1 MKGILKYVRWLWS
14 HSVGARGAI
23 LVNILLGSLTVGLN
37 LLFIFL
43 CKRLVDI
50 ATGVEAGSLGM
61 YTAVILSVVV
71 LRLVVNAVNVRV
83 ENLTNSKM
91 NFIIRKDLYSNLL
104 YAEWLGKEK
113 RHTGDTVNR
122 LESDVSTVTNVIVS
136 DVPQIFTT
144 VVQLL
149 AALVFLCTMEWRL
162 AALLVLITPIFIL
175 FSRIFVRR
183 LREMTRGIR
192 ETESEVQSHLQESL
206 QHRMVIQSM
215 ENEGRMEDRLDD
227 LQDREYGQ
235 IKERT
240 RFNIIAR
247 TMVGAAFSFGYIA
260 AFLWG
265 VYGISE
271 GALTFGI
278 MTAFLQLVGQVQRPL
293 VNLTRQIP
301 SLIYSTTSIDRLM
314 EMEDAPKEVAG
325 HPVKLAGP
333 AGIRVEDL
341 DYRYPDGQ
349 RMILRGLT
357 FDFPPLS
364 RTAIVGETG
373 SGKST
378 LIRLMLALL
387 KPVNGRVVLYDGT
400 QEVPASA
407 ATRCNLVYVPQGNTL
422 FSGSVRE
429 NLRMGNPEATE
440 EEMKAALE
448 TAVADFVFSLPDGM
462 DTRCGEG
469 GAGLSEGQAQRIAIA
484 RGLLRPGSILL
495 LDEFSSS
502 LDPETEQRLMDNL
515 TKKAAGKTMIFIT
528 HRERIAQLCERDLH
542 YPPRKDRA
550 AVRADLPDRPAALI
564 NVPPSFSHCA
574 ARRRRAG
581 C

>member
-1 MKGILKYVRWLWS
+1 MKEILKYTRWLWS

-50 ATGVEAGSLGM
+50 ATGVEAGSLGP
-61 YTAVILSVVV
+61 YTVFVLSVVV
-71 LRLVVNAVNVRV
+71 LRLVVATINVRV

-91 NFIIRKDLYSNLL
+91 NFIIRKGLYSNLL

-136 DVPQIFTT
+136 DFPQIFTT
-144 VVQLL
+144 LVQLV
-149 AALVFLCTMEWRL
+149 AAIVFLCTMEWRL
-162 AALLVLITPIFIL
+162 AALLVLITPLFIL

-240 RFNIIAR
+240 RFNVIAR
-247 TMVGAAFSFGYIA
+247 SMVGAAFSFGYIA

-265 VYGISE
+265 VYGISK
-271 GALTFGI
+271 GTLTYGV

-301 SLIYSTTSIDRLM
+301 SLIYSSTSIDRLM
-314 EMEDAPKEVAG
+314 EMEDAPKVVAG
-325 HPVKLAGP
+325 DPVRLAGP
-333 AGIRVEDL
+333 AGIRVENL
-341 DYRYPDGQ
+341 DYRYPDGK
-349 RMILRGLT
+349 RMILKDLT

-373 SGKST
+373 VGKST

-387 KPVNGRVVLYDGT
+387 KPVGGRVVLYDKA
-400 QEVPASA
+400 QEVSASA

-429 NLRMGNPEATE
+429 NLRMGNPDATE
-440 EEMKAALE
+440 DEMKAALE
-448 TAVADFVFSLPDGM
+448 TAVADFVFSLPDGLE
-462 DTRCGEG
+462 TRCGEG
-469 GAGLSEGQAQRIAIA
+469 GSGLSEGQSQRIAIA

-502 LDPETEQRLMDNL
+502 LDPETEQKLMDNL

-528 HRERIAQLCERDLH
+528 HRERIAQLCERTC
-542 YPPRKDRA
+542 RIDR
-550 AVRADLPDRPAALI
+550 LP
-564 NVPPSFSHCA
+564 
-574 ARRRRAG
+574 
-581 C
+581 

>member
-1 MKGILKYVRWLWS
+1 MKEILKYTRWLWS

-50 ATGVEAGSLGM
+50 ATGVEAGSLGP
-61 YTAVILSVVV
+61 YTVFVLSVVV
-71 LRLVVNAVNVRV
+71 LRLVVATINVRV

-91 NFIIRKDLYSNLL
+91 NFIIRKGLYSNLL

-136 DVPQIFTT
+136 DFPQIFTT
-144 VVQLL
+144 LVQLV
-149 AALVFLCTMEWRL
+149 AAIVFLCTMEWRL
-162 AALLVLITPIFIL
+162 AALLVLITPLFIL

-240 RFNIIAR
+240 RFNVIAR
-247 TMVGAAFSFGYIA
+247 SMVGAAFSFGYIA

-265 VYGISE
+265 VYGISK
-271 GALTFGI
+271 GTLTYGV

-301 SLIYSTTSIDRLM
+301 SLIYSSTSIDRLM
-314 EMEDAPKEVAG
+314 EMEDAPKVVAG
-325 HPVKLAGP
+325 DPVRLAGP
-333 AGIRVEDL
+333 AGIRVENL
-341 DYRYPDGQ
+341 DYRYPDGK
-349 RMILRGLT
+349 RMILKDLT

-373 SGKST
+373 VGKST

-387 KPVNGRVVLYDGT
+387 KPVGGRVALYDEA

-429 NLRMGNPEATE
+429 NLRMGNPDATE
-440 EEMKAALE
+440 DEMKAALE
-448 TAVADFVFSLPDGM
+448 TAVADFVFSLPDGL

-469 GAGLSEGQAQRIAIA
+469 GSGLSEGQSQRIAIA

-502 LDPETEQRLMDNL
+502 LDPETEQKLMDNL

-528 HRERIAQLCERDLH
+528 HRERIAQLCERTC
-542 YPPRKDRA
+542 RIDRM
-550 AVRADLPDRPAALI
+550 P
-564 NVPPSFSHCA
+564 
-574 ARRRRAG
+574 
-581 C
+581 

>member
-1 MKGILKYVRWLWS
+1 MKEILKYTRWLWS

-50 ATGVEAGSLGM
+50 ATGVEAGSLGP
-61 YTAVILSVVV
+61 YTVFVLSVVV
-71 LRLVVNAVNVRV
+71 LRLVVATINVRV

-91 NFIIRKDLYSNLL
+91 NFIIRKGLYSNLL

-136 DVPQIFTT
+136 DFPQIFTT
-144 VVQLL
+144 LVQLV
-149 AALVFLCTMEWRL
+149 AAIVFLCTMEWRL
-162 AALLVLITPIFIL
+162 AALLVLITPLFIL

-240 RFNIIAR
+240 RFNVIAR
-247 TMVGAAFSFGYIA
+247 SMVGAAFSFGYIA

-265 VYGISE
+265 VYGISK
-271 GALTFGI
+271 GTLTYGV

-301 SLIYSTTSIDRLM
+301 SLIYSSTSIDRLM
-314 EMEDAPKEVAG
+314 EMEDAPKVVAG
-325 HPVKLAGP
+325 DSVRLAGP
-333 AGIRVEDL
+333 AGIRVENL
-341 DYRYPDGQ
+341 DYRYPDGK
-349 RMILRGLT
+349 RMILKDLT

-373 SGKST
+373 VGKST

-387 KPVNGRVVLYDGT
+387 KPVGGRVALYDEA

-429 NLRMGNPEATE
+429 NLRMGNPDATE
-440 EEMKAALE
+440 DEMKAALE
-448 TAVADFVFSLPDGM
+448 TAVADFVFSLPDGLE
-462 DTRCGEG
+462 TRCGEG
-469 GAGLSEGQAQRIAIA
+469 GSGLSEGQSQRIAIA

-502 LDPETEQRLMDNL
+502 LDPETEQKLMDNL

-528 HRERIAQLCERDLH
+528 HRERIAQLCERTC
-542 YPPRKDRA
+542 RIDR
-550 AVRADLPDRPAALI
+550 L
-564 NVPPSFSHCA
+564 S
-574 ARRRRAG
+574 
-581 C
+581 

>member
-1 MKGILKYVRWLWS
+1 MKEILKYTRWLWS

-50 ATGVEAGSLGM
+50 ATGVEAGSLGP
-61 YTAVILSVVV
+61 YTVFVLSVVV
-71 LRLVVNAVNVRV
+71 LRLVVATINVRV

-91 NFIIRKDLYSNLL
+91 NFIIRKGLYSNLL

-136 DVPQIFTT
+136 DFPQIFTT
-144 VVQLL
+144 LVQLV
-149 AALVFLCTMEWRL
+149 AAIVFLCTMEWRL
-162 AALLVLITPIFIL
+162 AALLVLITPLFIL

-240 RFNIIAR
+240 RFNVIAR
-247 TMVGAAFSFGYIA
+247 SMVGAAFSFGYIA

-265 VYGISE
+265 VYGISK
-271 GALTFGI
+271 GTLTYGV

-301 SLIYSTTSIDRLM
+301 SLIYSSTSIDRLM
-314 EMEDAPKEVAG
+314 EMEDAPKVVAG
-325 HPVKLAGP
+325 DPVRLAGP
-333 AGIRVEDL
+333 AGIRVENL
-341 DYRYPDGQ
+341 DYRYPDGK
-349 RMILRGLT
+349 RMILKDLT

-373 SGKST
+373 VGKST

-387 KPVNGRVVLYDGT
+387 KPVGGRVVLYDEA
-400 QEVPASA
+400 QEVSASA

-429 NLRMGNPEATE
+429 NLRRGNPDATE
-440 EEMKAALE
+440 DEMKAALE
-448 TAVADFVFSLPDGM
+448 TAVADFVFSLPDGL

-469 GAGLSEGQAQRIAIA
+469 GSGLSEGQSQRIAIA

-502 LDPETEQRLMDNL
+502 LDPETEQKLMDNL

-528 HRERIAQLCERDLH
+528 HRERIAQLCERTC
-542 YPPRKDRA
+542 RIDRM
-550 AVRADLPDRPAALI
+550 P
-564 NVPPSFSHCA
+564 
-574 ARRRRAG
+574 
-581 C
+581 

>member
-14 HSVGARGAI
+14 HSVGARGAV
-23 LVNILLGSLTVGLN
+23 LVNILLGSLSVGLN

-50 ATGVEAGSLGM
+50 ATGVLPDSLSL
-61 YTAVILSVVV
+61 YTAFVLVVVV
-71 LRLVVNAVNVRV
+71 LRLAVTALNVRV

-122 LESDVSTVTNVIVS
+122 LETDVSTVTSVICS
-136 DVPQIFTT
+136 DFPQIFTT
-144 VVQLL
+144 LIQLV
-149 AALVFLCTMEWRL
+149 AAVVFLCTLEWRL
-162 AALLVLITPIFIL
+162 AALLVLITPLFIV
-175 FSRIFVRR
+175 FSRIFIHR

-192 ETESEVQSHLQESL
+192 ETESQVQSHLQESL

-215 ENEGRMEDRLDD
+215 ENEGRMEDRLDN

-247 TMVGAAFSFGYIA
+247 TMVSAAFSLGYIA

-265 VYGISE
+265 VYGISK
-271 GALTFGI
+271 GAITFGV

-293 VNLTRQIP
+293 VNLARQIP
-301 SLIYSTTSIDRLM
+301 SFIYSTTSIDRLM

-325 HPVKLAGP
+325 DPVKLAGP

-341 DYRYPDGQ
+341 YYRYPDGQ
-349 RMILRGLT
+349 RMILQGLT

-387 KPVNGRVVLYDGT
+387 KPVSGRVVLYDGT

-407 ATRCNLVYVPQGNTL
+407 VTRCNLVYVPQGNTL

-528 HRERIAQLCERDLH
+528 HRERIAQLCERTC
-542 YPPRKDRA
+542 RIDR
-550 AVRADLPDRPAALI
+550 LP
-564 NVPPSFSHCA
+564 
-574 ARRRRAG
+574 
-581 C
+581 

>member
-1 MKGILKYVRWLWS
+1 MKEILKYTRWLWS

-50 ATGVEAGSLGM
+50 ATGVEAGSLGP
-61 YTAVILSVVV
+61 YTVFVLSVVV
-71 LRLVVNAVNVRV
+71 LRLAVSTINVRV

-91 NFIIRKDLYSNLL
+91 NFIIRKGLYSNLL

-136 DVPQIFTT
+136 DFPQIFTT
-144 VVQLL
+144 LVQLV
-149 AALVFLCTMEWRL
+149 AAIVFLCTMEWRL
-162 AALLVLITPIFIL
+162 AALLVLITPLFIL

-240 RFNIIAR
+240 RFNVIAR
-247 TMVGAAFSFGYIA
+247 SMVGAAFSFGYIA

-265 VYGISE
+265 VYGISK
-271 GALTFGI
+271 GTLTYGV

-301 SLIYSTTSIDRLM
+301 SLIYSSTSIDRLM

-325 HPVKLAGP
+325 DPVRLAGP
-333 AGIRVEDL
+333 AGIRVENL
-341 DYRYPDGQ
+341 DYRYPDGK
-349 RMILRGLT
+349 RMILKDLT

-373 SGKST
+373 AGKST

-387 KPVNGRVVLYDGT
+387 KPVSGRVALYDEA

-429 NLRMGNPEATE
+429 NLRMGNPDATE
-440 EEMKAALE
+440 DEMKAALE
-448 TAVADFVFSLPDGM
+448 TAVADFVFSLPDGL

-469 GAGLSEGQAQRIAIA
+469 GSGLSEGQSQRIAIA

-502 LDPETEQRLMDNL
+502 LDPETEQKLMDNL

-528 HRERIAQLCERDLH
+528 HRERIAQLCERTC
-542 YPPRKDRA
+542 RIDRM
-550 AVRADLPDRPAALI
+550 P
-564 NVPPSFSHCA
+564 
-574 ARRRRAG
+574 
-581 C
+581 

>member
-1 MKGILKYVRWLWS
+1 MKEILKYTRWLWS

-50 ATGVEAGSLGM
+50 ATGVEAGSLGP
-61 YTAVILSVVV
+61 YTVFVLSVVV
-71 LRLVVNAVNVRV
+71 LRLVVATINVRV

-91 NFIIRKDLYSNLL
+91 NFIIRKGLYSNLL

-136 DVPQIFTT
+136 DFPQIFTT
-144 VVQLL
+144 LVQLV
-149 AALVFLCTMEWRL
+149 AAIVFLCTMEWRL
-162 AALLVLITPIFIL
+162 AALLVLITPLFIL

-240 RFNIIAR
+240 RFNVIAR
-247 TMVGAAFSFGYIA
+247 SMVGAAFSFGYIA

-265 VYGISE
+265 VYGISK
-271 GALTFGI
+271 GTLTYGV

-301 SLIYSTTSIDRLM
+301 SLIYSSTSIDRLM
-314 EMEDAPKEVAG
+314 EMEDAPKVVAG
-325 HPVKLAGP
+325 DSVRLAGP
-333 AGIRVEDL
+333 AGIRVENL
-341 DYRYPDGQ
+341 DYRYPDGK
-349 RMILRGLT
+349 RMILKDLT

-373 SGKST
+373 VGKST

-387 KPVNGRVVLYDGT
+387 KPVGGRVALYDEA

-429 NLRMGNPEATE
+429 NLRMGNPDATE
-440 EEMKAALE
+440 DEMKAALE
-448 TAVADFVFSLPDGM
+448 TAVADFVFSLPDGL

-469 GAGLSEGQAQRIAIA
+469 GSGLSEGQSQRIAIA

-495 LDEFSSS
+495 LDEYSSS
-502 LDPETEQRLMDNL
+502 LDPETEQKLMDNL

-528 HRERIAQLCERDLH
+528 HRERIAQLCERTC
-542 YPPRKDRA
+542 RIDR
-550 AVRADLPDRPAALI
+550 LP
-564 NVPPSFSHCA
+564 
-574 ARRRRAG
+574 
-581 C
+581 

>member
-1 MKGILKYVRWLWS
+1 MKEILKYSRWLWS

-50 ATGVEAGSLGM
+50 ATGVEAGSLGP
-61 YTAVILSVVV
+61 YTVFVLSVVV
-71 LRLVVNAVNVRV
+71 LRLAVSTINVRV

-91 NFIIRKDLYSNLL
+91 NFIIRKGLYSNLL

-136 DVPQIFTT
+136 DFPQIFTT
-144 VVQLL
+144 LVQLV
-149 AALVFLCTMEWRL
+149 AAIVFLCTMEWRL
-162 AALLVLITPIFIL
+162 AALLVLITPLFIL

-240 RFNIIAR
+240 RFNVIAR
-247 TMVGAAFSFGYIA
+247 SMVGAAFSFGYIA

-265 VYGISE
+265 VYGISK
-271 GALTFGI
+271 GTLTYGV
-278 MTAFLQLVGQVQRPL
+278 MTAFLQLVGQIQRPL

-301 SLIYSTTSIDRLM
+301 SLIYSSTSIDRLM

-325 HPVKLAGP
+325 DPVRLAGP
-333 AGIRVEDL
+333 AGIRVENL
-341 DYRYPDGQ
+341 DYRYPDGK
-349 RMILRGLT
+349 RMILKDLT

-373 SGKST
+373 AGKST

-387 KPVNGRVVLYDGT
+387 KPVSGRVALYDEA

-429 NLRMGNPEATE
+429 NLRMGNPDATE
-440 EEMKAALE
+440 DEMKAALE
-448 TAVADFVFSLPDGM
+448 TAVADFVFSLPDGL

-469 GAGLSEGQAQRIAIA
+469 GSGLSEGQSQRIAIA

-502 LDPETEQRLMDNL
+502 LDPETEQKLMDNL

-528 HRERIAQLCERDLH
+528 HRERIAQLCERTC
-542 YPPRKDRA
+542 RIDRM
-550 AVRADLPDRPAALI
+550 P
-564 NVPPSFSHCA
+564 
-574 ARRRRAG
+574 
-581 C
+581 

>member
-1 MKGILKYVRWLWS
+1 MKGILKYTRWLWS
-14 HSVGARGAI
+14 HSVGARGAV
-23 LVNILLGSLTVGLN
+23 LANILLGTLNVGMN
-37 LLFIFL
+37 LLFIFV

-50 ATGVEAGSLGM
+50 ATGDATGNLAL
-61 YTAVILSVVV
+61 YTAVVLSVIV
-71 LRLVVNAVNVRV
+71 LRLAVSAVSVRV

-91 NFIIRKDLYSNLL
+91 NFIIRKGLYSNLL

-122 LESDVSTVTNVIVS
+122 LESDVSTVTNVIAS
-136 DVPQIFTT
+136 DFPQIFTT
-144 VVQLL
+144 LVQLV
-149 AALVFLCTMEWRL
+149 AAIVFLCTMEWRL
-162 AALLVLITPIFIL
+162 AALLVLITPLFIL

-240 RFNIIAR
+240 RFNVIAR
-247 TMVGAAFSFGYIA
+247 SMVGAAFSFGYIA

-265 VYGISE
+265 VYGISK
-271 GALTFGI
+271 GTLTYGV

-301 SLIYSTTSIDRLM
+301 GLIYSSTSIDRLM

-325 HPVKLAGP
+325 DPVRLAGP
-333 AGIRVEDL
+333 AGIRVENL
-341 DYRYPDGQ
+341 DYRYPDGK
-349 RMILRGLT
+349 RMILKDLT

-373 SGKST
+373 AGKST

-387 KPVNGRVVLYDGT
+387 KPVGGRVVLYDEA
-400 QEVPASA
+400 QETPASA

-429 NLRMGNPEATE
+429 NLLMGKPDATE
-440 EEMKAALE
+440 DEMKAALE
-448 TAVADFVFSLPDGM
+448 TAVADFVYSLPDGLE
-462 DTRCGEG
+462 TRCGEG
-469 GAGLSEGQAQRIAIA
+469 GSGLSEGQSQRIAIA

-502 LDPETEQRLMDNL
+502 LDPETEQKLMDNL

-528 HRERIAQLCERDLH
+528 HRERIAQLCERTC
-542 YPPRKDRA
+542 RIDR
-550 AVRADLPDRPAALI
+550 L
-564 NVPPSFSHCA
+564 S
-574 ARRRRAG
+574 
-581 C
+581 

>member
-1 MKGILKYVRWLWS
+1 MKEILKYTRWLWS

-50 ATGVEAGSLGM
+50 ATGVEAGSLGP
-61 YTAVILSVVV
+61 YTVFVLSVVV
-71 LRLVVNAVNVRV
+71 LRLVVATINVRV

-91 NFIIRKDLYSNLL
+91 NFIIRKGLYSNLL

-136 DVPQIFTT
+136 DFPQIFTT
-144 VVQLL
+144 LVQLV
-149 AALVFLCTMEWRL
+149 AAIVFLCTMEWRL
-162 AALLVLITPIFIL
+162 AALLVLITPLFIL

-240 RFNIIAR
+240 RFNVIAR
-247 TMVGAAFSFGYIA
+247 SMVGAAFSFGYIA

-265 VYGISE
+265 VYGISK
-271 GALTFGI
+271 GTLTYGV

-301 SLIYSTTSIDRLM
+301 SLIYSSTSIDRLM
-314 EMEDAPKEVAG
+314 EMEDAPKVVAG
-325 HPVKLAGP
+325 DSVRLAGP
-333 AGIRVEDL
+333 AGIRVENL
-341 DYRYPDGQ
+341 DYRYPDGK
-349 RMILRGLT
+349 RMILKDLT

-373 SGKST
+373 VGKST

-387 KPVNGRVVLYDGT
+387 KPVGGRVVLYDGA

-429 NLRMGNPEATE
+429 NLRMGNPDATE
-440 EEMKAALE
+440 DEMKAALE
-448 TAVADFVFSLPDGM
+448 TAVADFVFTLPDGLE
-462 DTRCGEG
+462 TRCGEG
-469 GAGLSEGQAQRIAIA
+469 GSGLSEGQAQRIAIA

-502 LDPETEQRLMDNL
+502 LDPETERKLMDNL

-528 HRERIAQLCERDLH
+528 HRERIAQLCERTC
-542 YPPRKDRA
+542 RIDRM
-550 AVRADLPDRPAALI
+550 P
-564 NVPPSFSHCA
+564 
-574 ARRRRAG
+574 
-581 C
+581 

>member
-1 MKGILKYVRWLWS
+1 MKEILKYTRWLWS

-50 ATGVEAGSLGM
+50 ATGVETGSLGP
-61 YTAVILSVVV
+61 YTVFVLSVVV
-71 LRLVVNAVNVRV
+71 LRLAVSTINVRV

-91 NFIIRKDLYSNLL
+91 NFIIRKGLYSNLL

-136 DVPQIFTT
+136 DFPQIFTT
-144 VVQLL
+144 LVQLV
-149 AALVFLCTMEWRL
+149 AAIVFLCTMEWRL
-162 AALLVLITPIFIL
+162 AALLVLITPLFIL

-240 RFNIIAR
+240 RFNVIAR
-247 TMVGAAFSFGYIA
+247 SMVGAAFSFGYIA

-265 VYGISE
+265 VYGISK
-271 GALTFGI
+271 GTLTYGV

-301 SLIYSTTSIDRLM
+301 SLIYSSTSIDRLM

-325 HPVKLAGP
+325 DPVRLAGP
-333 AGIRVEDL
+333 AGIRVENL
-341 DYRYPDGQ
+341 DYRYPDGK
-349 RMILRGLT
+349 RMILKDLT

-373 SGKST
+373 VGKST

-387 KPVNGRVVLYDGT
+387 KPVSGRVALYDEA

-429 NLRMGNPEATE
+429 NLRMGNPDATE
-440 EEMKAALE
+440 DEMKAALE
-448 TAVADFVFSLPDGM
+448 TAVADFVFSLPDGL

-469 GAGLSEGQAQRIAIA
+469 GSGLSEGQSQRIAIA

-502 LDPETEQRLMDNL
+502 LDPETEQKLMDNL

-528 HRERIAQLCERDLH
+528 HRERIAQLCERTC
-542 YPPRKDRA
+542 RIDR
-550 AVRADLPDRPAALI
+550 LP
-564 NVPPSFSHCA
+564 
-574 ARRRRAG
+574 
-581 C
+581 

>member
-1 MKGILKYVRWLWS
+1 MKGILKYMRWLWS
-14 HSVGARGAI
+14 HSVGARAAI
-23 LVNILLGSLTVGLN
+23 LVNVLLGSLTVGLN

-50 ATGVEAGSLGM
+50 ATGVVAGSLGE
-61 YTAVILSVVV
+61 YTVFVLAVVV
-71 LRLVVNAVNVRV
+71 LRLVVSTINVRV

-91 NFIIRKDLYSNLL
+91 NFIIRKGLYSNLL

-144 VVQLL
+144 LVQLV
-149 AALVFLCTMEWRL
+149 AAIVFLCTMEWRL
-162 AALLVLITPIFIL
+162 AALLVLITPLFIL
-175 FSRIFVRR
+175 FSRVFIRR

-240 RFNIIAR
+240 RMNVIAR
-247 TMVGAAFSFGYIA
+247 SMVGAAFSFGYIA

-265 VYGISE
+265 VYGISK
-271 GALTFGI
+271 GALTFGV

-301 SLIYSTTSIDRLM
+301 SLIYSTTSVDRLM
-314 EMEDAPKEVAG
+314 DMEDAPKEVAG
-325 HPVKLAGP
+325 HPVKLAGT
-333 AGIRVEDL
+333 AGIRVENL
-341 DYRYPDGQ
+341 DYRYPDGK
-349 RMILRGLT
+349 RMILQDLT

-373 SGKST
+373 AGKST

-387 KPVNGRVVLYDGT
+387 KPVDGRVVLYDGAR
-400 QEVPASA
+400 EVPASA

-422 FSGSVRE
+422 FSGTVRE

-448 TAVADFVFSLPDGM
+448 TAVADFVFSLPDGL

-502 LDPETEQRLMDNL
+502 LDPETEQKLMDNL

-528 HRERIAQLCERDLH
+528 HRERIAQLCERTC
-542 YPPRKDRA
+542 RIDR
-550 AVRADLPDRPAALI
+550 L
-564 NVPPSFSHCA
+564 S
-574 ARRRRAG
+574 
-581 C
+581 

>member
-1 MKGILKYVRWLWS
+1 MKGILKYLRWLWT
-14 HSVGARGAI
+14 HSVGARAAV
-23 LVNILLGSLTVGLN
+23 LVNMLLGTLNVGLN
-37 LLFIFL
+37 LFFIFL

-50 ATGVEAGSLGM
+50 ATGDATGSLGL
-61 YTAVILSVVV
+61 YTAAVLTVVV
-71 LRLVVNAVNVRV
+71 LRLVFSAVNVRV

-91 NFIIRKDLYSNLL
+91 NFIIRRSLYSNLL

-144 VVQLL
+144 VVQMI
-149 AALVFLCTMEWRL
+149 AAIVFLCTMDWRL
-162 AALLVLITPIFIL
+162 AALLVLITPLFIL
-175 FSRIFVRR
+175 FSRVFVRR

-215 ENEGRMEDRLDD
+215 ENESRMEDRLDD

-247 TMVGAAFSFGYIA
+247 TLVSATFSFGYIA

-265 VYGISE
+265 VYGISK
-271 GALTFGI
+271 GSLTFGV
-278 MTAFLQLVGQVQRPL
+278 MTAFLQLVGQIQRPL

-301 SLIYSTTSIDRLM
+301 SFVYSTTSIDRLM
-314 EMEDAPKEVAG
+314 ELEDAPKEVTG
-325 HPVKLAGP
+325 DPVKLAGP
-333 AGIRVEDL
+333 AGIRVEGL
-341 DYRYPDGQ
+341 DYRYPDGK
-349 RMILRGLT
+349 RMILKDLT

-387 KPVNGRVVLYDGT
+387 KPVGGRVVLYDGM

-429 NLRMGNPEATE
+429 NLLMGNPKATE
-440 EEMKAALE
+440 EEMYAALE
-448 TAVADFVFSLPDGM
+448 TAEAGFVFSLPEGL
-462 DTRCGEG
+462 DTRCGER

-484 RGLLRPGSILL
+484 RGLLRPGCILL

-502 LDPETEQRLMDNL
+502 LDPETEARLMENL

-528 HRERIAQLCERDLH
+528 HRERIAQLCERTCRIERL
-542 YPPRKDRA
+542 A
-550 AVRADLPDRPAALI
+550 
-564 NVPPSFSHCA
+564 
-574 ARRRRAG
+574 
-581 C
+581 

>member
-1 MKGILKYVRWLWS
+1 MKEILKYTRWLWS

-50 ATGVEAGSLGM
+50 ATGVEAGSLGP
-61 YTAVILSVVV
+61 YTVFVLSVVV
-71 LRLVVNAVNVRV
+71 LRLVVATINVRV

-91 NFIIRKDLYSNLL
+91 NFIIRKGLYSNLL

-136 DVPQIFTT
+136 DFPQIFTT
-144 VVQLL
+144 LVQLV
-149 AALVFLCTMEWRL
+149 AAIVFLCTMEWRL
-162 AALLVLITPIFIL
+162 AALLVLITPLFIL

-240 RFNIIAR
+240 RFNVIAR
-247 TMVGAAFSFGYIA
+247 SMVGAAFSFGYIA

-265 VYGISE
+265 VYGISK
-271 GALTFGI
+271 GTLTYGV

-301 SLIYSTTSIDRLM
+301 SLIYSSTSIDRLM

-325 HPVKLAGP
+325 DPVRLAGP
-333 AGIRVEDL
+333 AGIRVENL
-341 DYRYPDGQ
+341 DYRYPDGK
-349 RMILRGLT
+349 RMILKDLT

-373 SGKST
+373 AGKST

-387 KPVNGRVVLYDGT
+387 KPVGGRVVLYDEA
-400 QEVPASA
+400 QETPASA

-429 NLRMGNPEATE
+429 NLLMGKPDATE
-440 EEMKAALE
+440 DEMKAALE
-448 TAVADFVFSLPDGM
+448 TAVADFVYSLPDGLE
-462 DTRCGEG
+462 TRCGEG
-469 GAGLSEGQAQRIAIA
+469 GSGLSEGQSQRIAIA

-502 LDPETEQRLMDNL
+502 LDPETEQKLMDNL

-528 HRERIAQLCERDLH
+528 HRERIAQLCERTC
-542 YPPRKDRA
+542 RIDR
-550 AVRADLPDRPAALI
+550 LP
-564 NVPPSFSHCA
+564 
-574 ARRRRAG
+574 
-581 C
+581 

>member
-1 MKGILKYVRWLWS
+1 
-14 HSVGARGAI
+14 
-23 LVNILLGSLTVGLN
+23 VNILLGSLTVGLN

-50 ATGVEAGSLGM
+50 ATGVEAGSLGR
-61 YTAVILSVVV
+61 YTVFVLSVVV
-71 LRLVVNAVNVRV
+71 LRLVVSTINVRV

-91 NFIIRKDLYSNLL
+91 NFIIRKGLYSNLL

-113 RHTGDTVNR
+113 RHSGDTVNR

-136 DVPQIFTT
+136 DFPQIFTT
-144 VVQLL
+144 LVQLV
-149 AALVFLCTMEWRL
+149 AAIVFLCTMEWRL
-162 AALLVLITPIFIL
+162 AALLVLITPLFIL
-175 FSRIFVRR
+175 FSRVFVRR

-240 RFNIIAR
+240 RFNVIAR
-247 TMVGAAFSFGYIA
+247 SMVGAAFSFGYIA

-265 VYGISE
+265 VYGISK
-271 GALTFGI
+271 GTLTYGV

-301 SLIYSTTSIDRLM
+301 SLVYSSTSIDRLM
-314 EMEDAPKEVAG
+314 EMEDAPKEVSG
-325 HPVKLAGP
+325 DPVRLTGP
-333 AGIRVEDL
+333 VGIRVENL
-341 DYRYPDGQ
+341 DYRYPDGK
-349 RMILRGLT
+349 RMILKDLT

-387 KPVNGRVVLYDGT
+387 KPVGGKVVLYDESR
-400 QEVPASA
+400 EVPASA

-429 NLRMGNPEATE
+429 NLLMGDPEATE

-448 TAVADFVFSLPDGM
+448 TAVADFVYSLPDGLE
-462 DTRCGEG
+462 TRCGEG

-502 LDPETEQRLMDNL
+502 LDPETEQKLMDNL

-528 HRERIAQLCERDLH
+528 HRERIAQLCERTC
-542 YPPRKDRA
+542 RIDRLA
-550 AVRADLPDRPAALI
+550 
-564 NVPPSFSHCA
+564 
-574 ARRRRAG
+574 
-581 C
+581 

>member
-1 MKGILKYVRWLWS
+1 MKGILKYFRWLWS
-14 HSVGARGAI
+14 HSVGARWAV
-23 LVNILLGSLTVGLN
+23 LANILLGSLNVALN
-37 LLFIFL
+37 LFFVFL

-50 ATGVEAGSLGM
+50 ATGAATGSLGR
-61 YTAVILSVVV
+61 YTAIVLVVV
-71 LRLVVNAVNVRV
+71 ALRLLVAAINLRV

-91 NFIIRKDLYSNLL
+91 NFIIRRGLYSNIL
-104 YAEWLGKEK
+104 YSEWLGKEK

-122 LESDVSTVTNVIVS
+122 LESDVSTVTNVICS

-144 VVQLL
+144 TVQLV
-149 AALVFLCTMEWRL
+149 AAVVFLCTMEWRL
-162 AALLVLITPIFIL
+162 AALLVLITPLFIL
-175 FSRIFVRR
+175 FSRIFIRR

-215 ENEGRMEDRLDD
+215 ENEGRMEDRLDG

-247 TMVGAAFSFGYIA
+247 TMVSAAFSLGYIA

-265 VYGISE
+265 VYGISK
-271 GALTFGI
+271 GSLTYGV

-301 SLIYSTTSIDRLM
+301 SFVYSTTSIDRLM
-314 EMEDAPKEVAG
+314 ELEDAPKEEVG
-325 HPVKLAGP
+325 HPVKLAGA
-333 AGIRVEDL
+333 AGIRVEGL
-341 DYRYPDGQ
+341 DYRYPDGH
-349 RMILRGLT
+349 RMILKDLS

-387 KPVNGRVVLYDGT
+387 KPVKGRVILYDDAR
-400 QEVPASA
+400 EVSASA

-429 NLRMGNPEATE
+429 NLLMGNPEATE

-448 TAVADFVFSLPDGM
+448 TAVADFVFTLPDGM
-462 DTRCGEG
+462 ETRCGEG

-502 LDPETEQRLMDNL
+502 LDPDTEAKLMDNL

-528 HRERIAQLCERDLH
+528 HRERIAQFCERTC
-542 YPPRKDRA
+542 RIDRLA
-550 AVRADLPDRPAALI
+550 
-564 NVPPSFSHCA
+564 
-574 ARRRRAG
+574 
-581 C
+581 

>member
-14 HSVGARGAI
+14 HSVGARASI
-23 LVNILLGSLTVGLN
+23 LVNILLGTLTVGLN

-50 ATGVEAGSLGM
+50 ATGVEAGSLGP
-61 YTAVILSVVV
+61 YTVFVLSVVV
-71 LRLVVNAVNVRV
+71 LRLAVSTINVRV

-91 NFIIRKDLYSNLL
+91 NFIIRKGLYSNLL

-136 DVPQIFTT
+136 DFPQIFTT
-144 VVQLL
+144 LVQLV
-149 AALVFLCTMEWRL
+149 AAIVFLCTMEWRL
-162 AALLVLITPIFIL
+162 AALLVLITPLFIL

-240 RFNIIAR
+240 RFNVIAR
-247 TMVGAAFSFGYIA
+247 SMVGAAFSFGYIA

-265 VYGISE
+265 VYGISK
-271 GALTFGI
+271 GTLTYGV
-278 MTAFLQLVGQVQRPL
+278 MTAFLQLVGQIQRPL

-301 SLIYSTTSIDRLM
+301 SLIYSSTSIDRLM

-325 HPVKLAGP
+325 DPVRLAGP
-333 AGIRVEDL
+333 AGIRVENL
-341 DYRYPDGQ
+341 DYRYPDGK
-349 RMILRGLT
+349 RMILKDLT

-373 SGKST
+373 AGKST

-387 KPVNGRVVLYDGT
+387 KPVSGRVALYDEA

-429 NLRMGNPEATE
+429 NLRMGNPDATE
-440 EEMKAALE
+440 DEMKAALE
-448 TAVADFVFSLPDGM
+448 TAVADFVFSLPDGL

-469 GAGLSEGQAQRIAIA
+469 GSGLSEGQSQRIAIA

-502 LDPETEQRLMDNL
+502 LDPETEQKLMDNL

-528 HRERIAQLCERDLH
+528 HRERIAQLCERTC
-542 YPPRKDRA
+542 RIDRM
-550 AVRADLPDRPAALI
+550 P
-564 NVPPSFSHCA
+564 
-574 ARRRRAG
+574 
-581 C
+581 

>member
-1 MKGILKYVRWLWS
+1 MKGILKYLRWLWS
-14 HSVGARGAI
+14 HSVGARGAV
-23 LVNILLGSLTVGLN
+23 LANILLGSLNVGLN

-50 ATGVEAGSLGM
+50 ATGAVTGRLGI
-61 YTAVILSVVV
+61 YTALVLVVVV
-71 LRLVVNAVNVRV
+71 LRLVVAAVNVRV

-91 NFIIRKDLYSNLL
+91 NFIIRRSLYSDIL
-104 YAEWLGKEK
+104 YSEWLGKER

-122 LESDVSTVTNVIVS
+122 LETDVSTVTNVICS

-144 VVQLL
+144 GVQLV
-149 AALVFLCTMEWRL
+149 AAVIFLCTMEWRL
-162 AALLVLITPIFIL
+162 AALLVLITPLFIL

-192 ETESEVQSHLQESL
+192 ETESKVQSHLQESL

-240 RFNIIAR
+240 RLNIFAR
-247 TMVGAAFSFGYIA
+247 TMLSAAFSFGYIA

-265 VYGISE
+265 AFGISK
-271 GALTFGI
+271 GTITFGV

-301 SLIYSTTSIDRLM
+301 SFIYSTTSIDRLM
-314 EMEDAPKEVAG
+314 ELEDAPKEEAG
-325 HPVKLAGP
+325 EPVKLAGP
-333 AGIRVEDL
+333 AGIRVEGL
-341 DYRYPDGQ
+341 RYRYPDGK
-349 RMILRGLT
+349 RMILNDLT
-357 FDFPPLS
+357 FDFPPMS

-387 KPVNGRVVLYDGT
+387 KPVGGRVVLYDGDR
-400 QEVPASA
+400 EVPASA

-422 FSGSVRE
+422 FSGSVRK
-429 NLRMGNPEATE
+429 NLLMGNPDATE

-448 TAVADFVFSLPDGM
+448 TAVADFVFALPDGM
-462 DTRCGEG
+462 ETRCGEG

-502 LDPETEQRLMDNL
+502 LDPETEARLMDNL

-528 HRERIAQLCERDLH
+528 HRERIAQMCERTC
-542 YPPRKDRA
+542 RIDRLA
-550 AVRADLPDRPAALI
+550 
-564 NVPPSFSHCA
+564 
-574 ARRRRAG
+574 
-581 C
+581 

>member
-1 MKGILKYVRWLWS
+1 MKEILKYTRWLWS

-50 ATGVEAGSLGM
+50 ATGVEAGSLGP
-61 YTAVILSVVV
+61 YTVFVLSVVV
-71 LRLVVNAVNVRV
+71 LRLVVATINVRV

-91 NFIIRKDLYSNLL
+91 NFIIRKGLYSNLL

-136 DVPQIFTT
+136 DFPQIFTT
-144 VVQLL
+144 LVQLV
-149 AALVFLCTMEWRL
+149 AAIVFLCTMEWRL
-162 AALLVLITPIFIL
+162 AALLVLITPLFIL

-240 RFNIIAR
+240 RFNVIAR
-247 TMVGAAFSFGYIA
+247 SMVGAAFSFGYIA

-265 VYGISE
+265 VYGISK
-271 GALTFGI
+271 GTLTYGV

-301 SLIYSTTSIDRLM
+301 SLIYSSTSIDRLM
-314 EMEDAPKEVAG
+314 EMEDAPKVVAG
-325 HPVKLAGP
+325 DSVRLAGP
-333 AGIRVEDL
+333 AGIRVENL
-341 DYRYPDGQ
+341 DYRYPDGK
-349 RMILRGLT
+349 RMILKDLT

-373 SGKST
+373 VGKST

-387 KPVNGRVVLYDGT
+387 KPVGGRVVLYDKA
-400 QEVPASA
+400 QEVSASA

-429 NLRMGNPEATE
+429 NLRMGNPDATE
-440 EEMKAALE
+440 DEMKAALE
-448 TAVADFVFSLPDGM
+448 TAVADFVFSLPDGLE
-462 DTRCGEG
+462 TRCGEG
-469 GAGLSEGQAQRIAIA
+469 GSGLSEGQSQRIAIA

-502 LDPETEQRLMDNL
+502 LDPETEQKLMDNL

-528 HRERIAQLCERDLH
+528 HRERIAQLCERTC
-542 YPPRKDRA
+542 RIDR
-550 AVRADLPDRPAALI
+550 LP
-564 NVPPSFSHCA
+564 
-574 ARRRRAG
+574 
-581 C
+581 